1 MYKRDN
7 DVNMQRILDN
17 TSYITQLQESVTMVS
32 QFQLDMKE
40 AVNKVIGKMNQQ
52 GKERLDTN

>member
-52 GKERLDTN
+52 DKERLDTN

>member
-52 GKERLDTN
+52 EKERLDTN